1 MTATR
6 SIYVGLFCLSAAVLI
21 LEITLTRIFS
31 VLMWGN
37 HSFLVISTALLGFGA
52 AGSYLAVKPKRYNQA
67 ESRRFLGRN
76 CLYFALSLVLSVM
89 VCTRL
94 GYVPGRTFV
103 DVYHTFML
111 PTMYI
116 VLAIPFFFAGL
127 CIGFLLS
134 SFAKQINAIY
144 FSDLLG
150 GGLGALAVTFL
161 LSNVGAPAALLIA
174 GLLAIISG
182 LLFLGAQRR
191 WTSYAWLGGYAGL
204 VLLVAVADPWYIPVP
219 KGKGLHRDQKSIA
232 DTRWSLL
239 ARIDVLPDAERPLN
253 FGCGLSKEFLDRP
266 VAYRVFYM
274 DGSNPSRMIKYNQ
287 DHWFIDKL
295 LSATPYA
302 FAFEKPKVLIIGSGG
317 GIDTLVALHHDA
329 GQVTAVEINPA
340 TVELVKKDYADYIG
354 NLFDRPN
361 VRLVAEEGRHF
372 LTLDRGKYDVIRL
385 TGVDTRAASA
395 IGANAQD
402 HAYLYTIEAVRDLF
416 NHLTDDGVL
425 AISRGGSRHIRLLA
439 VILTSLEE
447 LSIADAPKHVAVVT
461 NGRWTDVLVRRRPFR
476 SDEIDALN
484 RWARR
489 ARLKVMYDPFRE
501 RDNPDDRFVRMTW
514 EGRERFYQESA
525 ENLRPVTDDSP
536 FFFER
541 KRLGDV
547 LASLLSFDDGGASKI
562 RVRSGYPML
571 LLALAGAVVLSVLL
585 ILLPLIGVRR
595 GPQGTQNRGWSLAYF
610 CMLGLG
616 FILAELIFIQKYMI
630 FLGGPIYSLSVT
642 LFSILV
648 FSGLGAYSAKRID
661 VSSPLARAG
670 LLASVVTL
678 LLLTNMFLR
687 WGLPQLLGYQFPVRV
702 MLGIAS
708 LAPVSFL
715 MGMPFPVG
723 IRILERT
730 AHGLIAWA
738 WAGNACLTVIGSV
751 LSVIISMSWGFYWA
765 MMIAA
770 VCYVLA
776 GVCLLNMKVG
786 PAAAPK
792 PAPDPSRD
800 LKTPR

>member
-1 MTATR
+1 M
-6 SIYVGLFCLSAAVLI
+6 

-31 VLMWGN
+31 VLMWGH

-52 AGSYLAVKPKRYNQA
+52 AGSYLSVKPKQYNQA

-94 GYVPGRTFV
+94 GYVPRRTFV
-103 DVYHTFML
+103 DLYHTLML
-111 PTMYI
+111 PTMYFL
-116 VLAIPFFFAGL
+116 LAVPFFFAGL
-127 CIGFLLS
+127 SIGFLLS

-161 LSNVGAPAALLIA
+161 LSNVGAPAGLLIA
-174 GLLAIISG
+174 GLLAIFSG
-182 LLFLGAQRR
+182 LLFLGPQRR
-191 WTSYAWLGGYAGL
+191 WTAFAWLGGYAGL
-204 VLLVAVADPWYIPVP
+204 VVLVGVFDPWHIPVP
-219 KGKGLHRDQKSIA
+219 RGKGLYRDHRKVV

-239 ARIDVLPDAERPLN
+239 ARIDILPDAQRPLN
-253 FGCGLSKEFLDRP
+253 FGCGTSKEFLDRP
-266 VAYRVFYM
+266 VAYRPFYM
-274 DGSNPSRMIKYNQ
+274 DGSNPSRMIKYDQ

-302 FAFEKPKVLIIGSGG
+302 LAFEKPKVLIIGSGG

-329 GQVTAVEINPA
+329 GHVTAVEINPA
-340 TVELVKKDYADYIG
+340 TVALVRKDYADYIG

-361 VRLVAEEGRHF
+361 VTLLAEEGRHF
-372 LTLDRGKYDVIRL
+372 LTVDRGKYDIIRL

-402 HAYLYTIEAVRDLF
+402 HAYLYTVEAVRDLF

-425 AISRGGSRHIRLLA
+425 AITRGGTQHIRLLA

-447 LSIADAPKHVAVVT
+447 LGIADAPKRLVVVT

-476 SDEIDALN
+476 PDEVDAIIG
-484 RWARR
+484 WARP
-489 ARLKVMYDPFRE
+489 AKMKVMYDPLHE
-501 RDNPDDRFVRMTW
+501 RDNSDDRFVRLTP
-514 EGRERFYQESA
+514 EDRERLYQESA

-547 LASLLSFDDGGASKI
+547 LASMLSFDDAGAGKI

-571 LLALAGAVVLSVLL
+571 LLALAGAGVLSVLL
-585 ILLPLIGVRR
+585 ILLPLFGVRGGSR
-595 GPQGTQNRGWSLAYF
+595 GTQNRGWSLAYF

-648 FSGLGAYSAKRID
+648 FSGLGAYTAKRID
-661 VSSPLARAG
+661 VSSPLARVG
-670 LLASVVTL
+670 LLASVVAL
-678 LLLTNMFLR
+678 LLLTSAFLR

-730 AHGLIAWA
+730 SGGLIAWA

-751 LSVIISMSWGFYWA
+751 LSVIISIHWGFYTA
-765 MMIAA
+765 MMVAA

-786 PAAAPK
+786 QTAMPK
-792 PAPDPSRD
+792 PAPDPEEVGPEKVSG
-800 LKTPR
+800 